1 MAMDMNLWSVLS
13 SLKECKW
20 VDLTQDFGSD
30 TPKWSGFQPENIET
44 LFTIEEHGIFVN
56 QFTLPGQY
64 GTHMDAPGHFAK
76 GKRLID
82 GIELKEMVLPLVVI
96 DCSEKAKENIDYELT
111 IDDINDWEKEYG
123 IIPEGSFVAMRTD
136 WSKNWPD
143 QEKCSNLDSEGNPHY
158 PGWSLD
164 ALKFLYEERN
174 IAANGH
180 EPFDTDAPIRQG
192 EHGFAGEYYILNRNT
207 YQIEV
212 MANLDQVPP
221 KGAIIFCIVPKAK
234 DAPGFPVRAFA
245 IVNE

>member
-1 MAMDMNLWSVLS
+1 MLKNTNLWDLLS
-13 SLKECKW
+13 NLKECKW
-20 VDLTQDFGSD
+20 VDLTQCFGSD

-76 GKRLID
+76 GKRLIE

-111 IDDINDWEKEYG
+111 VEDIYAWESQYG

-136 WSKNWPD
+136 WGKNWPD
-143 QEKCSNLDSEGNPHY
+143 QQKCSNLDSNGKPHY

-164 ALKFLYEERN
+164 SLKFLYETRN

-180 EPFDTDAPIRQG
+180 EPFDTDAPISQTK
-192 EHGFAGEYYILNRNT
+192 HGFAGESYILNRDT

-234 DAPGFPVRAFA
+234 DAPGFPVRCFA
-245 IVNE
+245 IINE